1 MSETFRILT
10 CEQTVSDMME
20 TWKVRDQYKHG
31 YDQSSCKPE
40 TLYAFQAKITTDI
53 YVGPI

>member
-1 MSETFRILT
+1 MSETIRILT
-10 CEQTVSDMME
+10 CEQTVSDRME
-20 TWKVRDQYKHG
+20 TWKVKDQYKRG

>member
-1 MSETFRILT
+1 MSETFCILT
-10 CEQTVSDMME
+10 CEQIVFDMME
-20 TWKVRDQYKHG
+20 TWKVKDQYKGG